1 MKLNMKLVRNIMF
14 CSLVIFLA
22 IRLIFFLKD
31 GSSDLVESILI
42 WIIFFESILL
52 VGVIIYLEIDCLK
65 DIFIKYQDKFYI
77 AIMIF
82 LLEIGFLIEN
92 QLGFNTVYIFSL
104 LLIILLFSLFSLFLP
119 RKISK
124 IFDIAFILF
133 YAFYLFLQDNYY
145 RIFTDF
151 FSFNEFGT
159 VNEGLEFTKGMY
171 KFSFLHGYI
180 IIIAFVTLIL
190 YIIHAETSHL
200 KINKNTLKKVY
211 VLPLCLFLL
220 VNINAQYPV
229 KSARLH
235 LSDHYLYVSVF
246 SKGRFVAKFSVLN
259 LFVNDSVLT
268 LMPSVNTKK
277 DLEFIDNFYENN
289 IKLHSENEYSG
300 IFEGKNLIFIVGE
313 SFDSIA
319 VSEELTPNIYR
330 LKTEGLDFQNHFTP
344 AFPRTTCDTEVIF
357 NVSIIPSIQAGPTCY
372 VYNKNTY
379 TNSLAELFNDKQY
392 ATNAFHNNYKEAHL

>member
-1 MKLNMKLVRNIMF
+1 MWYNITCRKIGNDSMWLNMRLVRNTMF

-31 GSSDLVESILI
+31 GTSDLVESILI
-42 WIIFFESILL
+42 WTIFFESILF
-52 VGVIIYLEIDCLK
+52 VGVIIYIEVDSLK
-65 DIFIKYQDKFYI
+65 DVFMKYQDKFYI
-77 AIMIF
+77 SIMIF

-104 LLIILLFSLFSLFLP
+104 LLIILLVSLFSLFLP
-119 RKISK
+119 RKLSK
-124 IFDIAFILF
+124 IFDIVFILF

-151 FSFNEFGT
+151 FSFKEFGNI
-159 VNEGLEFTKGMY
+159 NEGFEFTEGMY
-171 KFSFLHGYI
+171 KFSFFHSYI
-180 IIIAFVTLIL
+180 VIIAFITLIL
-190 YIIHAETSHL
+190 YIIHVETSHL
-200 KINKNTLKKVY
+200 KFNKNTLKKVY
-211 VLPLCLFLL
+211 MLLLCLFLL

-246 SKGRFVAKFSVLN
+246 SKERFVAKFSVLN

-268 LMPSVNTKK
+268 LMPSVSTKK

-289 IKLHSENEYSG
+289 IKVHSENEYSG

-372 VYNKNTY
+372 VYNKNKITY
-379 TNSLAELFNDKQY
+379 F
-392 ATNAFHNNYKEAHL
+392 